1 MRRSA
6 KGGGRVSKEQKDKP
20 VPTKR
25 GNEGDEADK
34 RDKEEEG
41 DDGDEDEGGYR
52 GEGGNLARE
61 GKG

>member
-1 MRRSA
+1 M
-6 KGGGRVSKEQKDKP
+6 GWVSEEQKDKP

-25 GNEGDEADK
+25 GNERDEADK